1 MNKII
6 QDIIQDIMQHKYLV
20 IIIIVMIFI
29 IYKNHKRNI
38 DKFKNINNKKIIK
51 EHFGQVWTSGCYG
64 GISGES
70 ACKRDLGESFVSTG
84 SSAADERDCPSGGW
98 HAQYKCVDTSPGEVK
113 QITTMEIENDKLII
127 NESKYEMLNSNTNNY
142 LAKSVTNLA
151 SSCSG
156 SANANQEVNVSGNT
170 VGGDANIGVSQK
182 MEAQLNFKCV
192 NASEVNREVGAD
204 LSNRLSGMV
213 QDTTDT
219 SVLNDMAA
227 QAELQQATTGGDQP
241 PPETSQEQNT
251 KIKNSE
257 EIRNILN
264 AKMSNIVD
272 NTFQS
277 ENITNDTKTCVT
289 AAEASQEA
297 VFQDNVFGGNLNLNV
312 EQELTLKV
320 VADCANNNNMGE
332 KVVQKVL
339 QETFGDF
346 EKRASVKT
354 ETKMEASTKMKQT
367 ATAGTKMN
375 FGAAGGS
382 SMLSCCCCAL
392 PIVAFVLL

>member
-1 MNKII
+1 MNKF
-6 QDIIQDIMQHKYLV
+6 IQDIMQHKYLV
-20 IIIIVMIFI
+20 IIIIVMLFM
-29 IYKNHKRNI
+29 IYKNHIRSI
-38 DKFKNINNKKIIK
+38 EKFKNVTNNNKII
-51 EHFGQVWTSGCYG
+51 EHFPWTERCFAGHSAQDACKKAFGEG
-64 GISGES
+64 SSSISGREDKCPDNCCD
-70 ACKRDLGESFVSTG
+70 AIYECTDP
-84 SSAADERDCPSGGW
+84 AAGG
-98 HAQYKCVDTSPGEVK
+98 KVK

-127 NESKYEMLNSNTNNY
+127 NESKYEMLNSNTNKY

-156 SANANQEVNVSGNT
+156 SADAKQEVNFSGNT
-170 VGGDANIGVSQK
+170 VGGDANIGISQK
-182 MEAQLNFKCV
+182 MEAQLNFTCV

-219 SVLNDMAA
+219 SVLNDMSAK
-227 QAELQQATTGGDQP
+227 AELQQATTGGDQP
-241 PPETSQEQNT
+241 APETTQEQNT

-272 NTFQS
+272 NTFES
-277 ENITNDTKTCVT
+277 ENITNDTKECI
-289 AAEASQEA
+289 AAATASQEA
-297 VFQDNVFGGNLNLNV
+297 IFQDNVFGGNLNLNV
-312 EQELTLKV
+312 EQELSLKV
-320 VADCANNNNMGE
+320 VADCANKNNMGE

-346 EKRASVKT
+346 EKRAAVTS
-354 ETKMEASTKMKQT
+354 ETKMEASVKMKQT
-367 ATAGTKMN
+367 ATAGNKTNMA
-375 FGAAGGS
+375 GASGS
-382 SMLSCCCCAL
+382 SLICCCCSVL